1 LGDIPSSIF
10 ISYVL
15 FFGVRLYGT
24 LAIKR
29 VGKGVEFC
37 VHFSFPGVL

>member
-1 LGDIPSSIF
+1 MFPVAS
-10 ISYVL
+10 L
-15 FFGVRLYGT
+15 FRMFWAFLLGVRLYGT

-37 VHFSFPGVL
+37 VHFSFPGIL